1 MRPKPLLRGLYAVT
15 PDTTDTAT
23 LLRHCSEAL
32 GGGARIIQYRNKTA
46 GPDLARMQAQ
56 ALLTMTRRS
65 SAALIVNDSL
75 ALACEIDAD
84 GVHLGADDGD
94 LTGARQTLGPDKWLG
109 ASCYNR
115 LETAIDAQAA
125 GADYVAFGAVFTS
138 GTKPSAVRASRALFT
153 EARAAL
159 RVPICAIGGLSV
171 ENSGLVIAAGADMVA
186 VVSALFYAPD
196 IRAAAASFTAL
207 FAGTRT

>member
-1 MRPKPLLRGLYAVT
+1 MRPLPLLRGLYAVT
-15 PDTTDTAT
+15 PDTTDTGM
-23 LLRHCSEAL
+23 LLRQCGEAL
-32 GGGARIIQYRNKTA
+32 GGGARIIQYRNKA
-46 GPDLARMQAQ
+46 ADPALARAQAQ

-65 SAALIVNDSL
+65 GAALIINDSIT
-75 ALACEIDAD
+75 LACEIDAD

-94 LTGARQTLGPDKWLG
+94 LAAARKTLGPGKWLG

-138 GTKPSAVRASRALFT
+138 GTKPNAVRASRALFSD
-153 EARAAL
+153 ARAAL
-159 RVPICAIGGLSV
+159 RVPICAIGGLTI

-196 IRAAAASFTAL
+196 IRAAATSFTAL
-207 FAGTRT
+207 FAGTRK